1 MGLKIGQSTTDG
13 AQVRGS
19 GGASSGAKAT
29 GRGAEPGAFAA
40 LLKEK
45 PAKEAATHDAL
56 PKDGLLKDAPLRD
69 AFAAENGGRLAGEQ
83 DARLEGDYYERAV
96 EQGAVQRG
104 DRGWGDAG
112 VWARAGDVA
121 GEGERGTGEVLEEGV
136 ERGGAKGEED
146 GAVREAEGF
155 QPERGLGE
163 VAQATSEE
171 VGGGPAELGE
181 IVEAMVKA
189 AQVGED
195 AQGRK
200 VMFLEL
206 DVPGRGTLRVRLLKE
221 HDGYA
226 VRMRASDEGL
236 ARELLSAQSEMVRGA
251 GARGVRFNA
260 VEVVT

>member
-1 MGLKIGQSTTDG
+1 MK
-13 AQVRGS
+13 
-19 GGASSGAKAT
+19 
-29 GRGAEPGAFAA
+29 
-40 LLKEK
+40 
-45 PAKEAATHDAL
+45 DAL
-56 PKDGLLKDAPLRD
+56 
-69 AFAAENGGRLAGEQ
+69 AAEEGGRLAGEQ

-104 DRGWGDAG
+104 DKEWGAEGSRVRGDEWDGQG
-112 VWARAGDVA
+112 VKGRREA
-121 GEGERGTGEVLEEGV
+121 LEEGCA
-136 ERGGAKGEED
+136 RGDVKGGED
-146 GAVREAEGF
+146 AAAMAEEGF
-155 QPERGLGE
+155 RPERGVGDVGE
-163 VAQATSEE
+163 ARSEG
-171 VGGGPAELGE
+171 VGEGPAELGE

-189 AQVGED
+189 AQAGED

>member
-1 MGLKIGQSTTDG
+1 MGMKIGQSAAPEARAGEKSATSL
-13 AQVRGS
+13 A
-19 GGASSGAKAT
+19 GAKAAR
-29 GRGAEPGAFAA
+29 RGGDPGAFAA
-40 LLKEK
+40 LLKEAPMK
-45 PAKEAATHDAL
+45 DSAIKDAPL
-56 PKDGLLKDAPLRD
+56 KDGVLKDAPLLD
-69 AFAAENGGRLAGEQ
+69 EAAGLAGEQ

-104 DRGWGDAG
+104 DKGWSDAG
-112 VWARAGDVA
+112 VQA
-121 GEGERGTGEVLEEGV
+121 
-136 ERGGAKGEED
+136 RGGAQNGEETQGAKAGSEEGWEGGDVRGEED
-146 GAVREAEGF
+146 AAVVVEEGF
-155 QPERGLGE
+155 QPERGVVEVGE
-163 VAQATSEE
+163 AKSEE

-236 ARELLSAQSEMVRGA
+236 ARELLSSQSEMVRGA
-251 GARGVRFNA
+251 GARGVRLNA
-260 VEVVT
+260 VEIVT